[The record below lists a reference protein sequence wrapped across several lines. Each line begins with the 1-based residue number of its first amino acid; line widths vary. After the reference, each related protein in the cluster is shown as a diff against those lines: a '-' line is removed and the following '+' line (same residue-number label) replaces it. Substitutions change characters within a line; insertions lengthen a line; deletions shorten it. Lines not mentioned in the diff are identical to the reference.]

1 MSTTVER
8 EPRPLTP
15 EELAK
20 PYAKYY
26 TMDLGGPD
34 LEALEL
40 LRRDRQMDAA
50 KALMPE
56 DISALLDPGY
66 HEVET
71 GWCMLPNGG
80 GYIAVLHKMPGVTVE
95 MIDWWFAWHAI
106 EDLRYRIWYP
116 PYHLGIGV
124 DEWARPRLLDPD
136 VPVRDKC
143 RHIIHHV
150 TEDVGMGAEHID
162 IHFLGPD
169 EMGFDMERFVAPNVG
184 TFVGGFGFSLNE
196 HQPPDIP
203 AAPAIMCHF
212 IREIP
217 GGIEFRS
224 RFWMGYTLIDR
235 KPVFM
240 LPSGVKVPEAAVQGL
255 AEHNVREYTNLR
267 NLLPGIYK
275 ELEGKWVV

>member
-15 EELAK
+15 EEQAR

-26 TMDLGGPD
+26 TMELGGPD

-40 LRRDRQMDAA
+40 LRRDRQMDPA

-56 DISALLDPGY
+56 DISALLDLGY

-162 IHFLGPD
+162 IHFLGPE

-196 HQPPDIP
+196 HQPPEIP

-212 IREIP
+212 IREVH
-217 GGIEFRS
+217 GGVEWRT
-224 RFWMGYTLIDR
+224 RFWMGYTLMNGH
-235 KPVFM
+235 PVCM
-240 LPSGVKVPEAAVQGL
+240 LPPGVHVPEEAPYGL
-255 AEHNVREYTNLR
+255 ANHNVYEYGRLKA
-267 NLLPGIYK
+267 LLPLIHA
-275 ELEGKWVV
+275 ELGGTYA